1 MAGTSSWWNCPAMV
15 SSRSFTLPLCRDER
29 FVGIRQNRAGA
40 HVITTNRKSL
50 IRHILGRLLY
60 SQLHEKR
67 VR

>member
-1 MAGTSSWWNCPAMV
+1 MV
-15 SSRSFTLPLCRDER
+15 SSRSFTFPLCRDER